1 MLEWAQMPNLL
12 ECERLAVGEFC
23 ATLREQFGVRMRE
36 LALFGSRAR
45 DEGDH
50 DSDIDVLVVVDDLTG
65 AEGRAVAHLAGDM
78 LTWHDVLLSPFAVSA
93 AVMAELRAREGRLA
107 SEIARDA
114 VAL

>member
-1 MLEWAQMPNLL
+1 
-12 ECERLAVGEFC
+12 
-23 ATLREQFGVRMRE
+23 
-36 LALFGSRAR
+36 
-45 DEGDH
+45 
-50 DSDIDVLVVVDDLTG
+50 
-65 AEGRAVAHLAGDM
+65 M